1 MCLLLPFFVFSYY
14 LYMCD
19 KVVAPNVSLTSAVSQ
34 PKEVTKTE
42 ASRSIPRH
50 SEKPH
55 SSGKH
60 QKIVS
65 YPDVSLEEQEKMDLK
80 TSREL
85 YSRLAR
91 DTSKAGID
99 RDAAASS
106 PLLVKDVI
114 CEDDKG
120 KIMEEVMRT
129 YVKQQEKLNSILQ
142 KKQQLQMEVE
152 MLSSSKAM
160 KELTEEQQNLQKEL
174 ESLQNEHAQRMEEF
188 YVEQKDLEKKLEQ
201 VMKQKC
207 TCDSNLEKDKE
218 AEYAA
223 QLAELRQRLDH
234 AEADRQE
241 LQDELRQEREARQ
254 KLEMMIKELKLQI
267 LKSSKTAKE

>member
-1 MCLLLPFFVFSYY
+1 YY

-85 YSRLAR
+85 YSRLDPSVSNNSTSKKKPEPTTCNLAR
-91 DTSKAGID
+91 DTGKAGID

-201 VMKQKC
+201 
-207 TCDSNLEKDKE
+207 
-218 AEYAA
+218 
-223 QLAELRQRLDH
+223 
-234 AEADRQE
+234 
-241 LQDELRQEREARQ
+241 
-254 KLEMMIKELKLQI
+254 
-267 LKSSKTAKE
+267 